1 MEFLVHA
8 SLHQREDAVPCVGL
22 EVSQRAE
29 ISEVERPVA
38 ECFDGGVVVCG
49 NDQIDRLGDGFRQV
63 IAKGS
68 FQLTTPP
75 DCAQESCGDHNSV
88 GVRVD
93 ECRSSRGFSTSG
105 GMHRVSSLLER

>member
-63 IAKGS
+63 IAKELSANNAARLRARKLRRSQFSGS
-68 FQLTTPP
+68 A
-75 DCAQESCGDHNSV
+75 C
-88 GVRVD
+88 
-93 ECRSSRGFSTSG
+93 
-105 GMHRVSSLLER
+105 